1 MKYSAV
7 IEWVR
12 NYMCISNKWKK
23 NYKAEYGAI

>member
-7 IEWVR
+7 IEWVP
-12 NYMCISNKWKK
+12 NYMCIWNKWRK